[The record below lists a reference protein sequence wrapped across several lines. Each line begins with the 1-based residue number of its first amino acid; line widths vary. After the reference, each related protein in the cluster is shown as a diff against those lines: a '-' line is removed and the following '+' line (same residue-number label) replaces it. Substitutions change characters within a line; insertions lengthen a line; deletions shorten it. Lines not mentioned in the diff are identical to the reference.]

1 MIYPLKLPSGM
12 SSPTEVVVG
21 VVIHVPN
28 EDEWGDPT
36 DRGEY
41 VDERFSWRNRDED
54 PDGPQYICYGY
65 EINDSGGKGQEDDWK
80 QYGYKGHTLHIYGYA
95 LAWTWAGVIEF
106 NKALYDAIAEA
117 TKKLKAYFPN
127 ETPQIIIRGQQR

>member
-1 MIYPLKLPSGM
+1 MIYPFNLRSGM
-12 SSPTEVVVG
+12 SQPTEVVVG

-36 DRGEY
+36 DRDDY

-80 QYGYKGHTLHIYGYA
+80 QYGYKGHTPHIYGYA

-106 NKALYDAIAEA
+106 NKELYDAIAEA
-117 TKKLKAYFPN
+117 TKKLKTYFPN